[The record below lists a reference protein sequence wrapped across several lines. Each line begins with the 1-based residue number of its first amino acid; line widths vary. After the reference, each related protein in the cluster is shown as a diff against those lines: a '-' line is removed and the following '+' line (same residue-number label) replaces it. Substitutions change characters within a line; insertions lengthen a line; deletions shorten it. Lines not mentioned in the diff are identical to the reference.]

1 MKPLETVYWFRFLMG
16 FIAALLCL
24 GFVMATVPA
33 RPLPRGVDFN
43 IFLNSV
49 SLSVITYLLSYYALK
64 SRFKDKV
71 AKPSKILTTGIGVYF
86 LSWIVFY
93 VLLYTAF
100 SGI

>member
-16 FIAALLCL
+16 FIAALICL
-24 GFVMATVPA
+24 GYVMAFY
-33 RPLPRGVDFN
+33 RPLPRGADFN

-64 SRFKDKV
+64 PRFKDKV

-100 SGI
+100 SRI